1 MVRGPERQRRRSAA
15 TLVETTFIAL
25 VCFTFMFALFE
36 YGRVVMMLQ
45 LMNNAARTG
54 ARQAVVTPTSYVNPA
69 TATSTVVN
77 TTTAALAGQGLIAR
91 NGNPLVSVYQAD
103 TAGNNIGP
111 WTSAP
116 FGRNIVVQIDGDYP
130 LLFPTFGFLPRSG
143 NTPNSI
149 HLTATVMMRGEAN

>member
-1 MVRGPERQRRRSAA
+1 MVRSPVRGRRRSAA

-25 VCFTFMFALFE
+25 ICFTFMFALFE

-45 LMNNAARTG
+45 VMTNAARSG
-54 ARQAVVTPTSYVNPA
+54 ARQAVVTPTSYVNPT
-69 TATSTVVN
+69 TATTTIVN
-77 TTTAALAGQGLIAR
+77 ATTDALAGQGLVAR
-91 NGNPLVSVYQAD
+91 NGNPLVTIFQAD
-103 TAGNNIGP
+103 SAGNNIGP

-130 LLFPTFGFLPRSG
+130 LLFPTFGFLPHSG
-143 NTPNSI
+143 NATNSI